1 MRWFL
6 ATLAIFLISATSA
19 ISALDVRGGL
29 VRVVVDETTGCALL
43 YRLSPAQGSLYD
55 SLLFDSDARTSFL
68 TISLDGRKIRL
79 SESQEFRMSI
89 RRLADGANIEFSSP
103 VLQLVQ
109 RIEFVKSTDS
119 AIFDGF
125 RITCE
130 VRNLSKRDSKF
141 ALRQIWDTSL
151 GEKSGVHFIANGISH
166 FDAEMIFQGE
176 TMVPFLISPGNR
188 SSLGLILDQTSRPD
202 TVVVANWKR
211 LSDSLWFYDM
221 PTRGFSHPPYSIH
234 DSAIGLYWNEILL
247 KSGASR
253 SFTHYLLTGGEG
265 QEFAKSLRSG
275 LSIEGGEPANPA
287 ATPSP
292 AHENTLS
299 GTSQDEGK

>member
-1 MRWFL
+1 MRRFL
-6 ATLAIFLISATSA
+6 VILAFFLISATSA
-19 ISALDVRGGL
+19 ISALDVRRGL

-119 AIFDGF
+119 AIFNGF

-166 FDAEMIFQGE
+166 FDAEMIFQGA

-188 SSLGLILDQTSRPD
+188 SSLGLILDQAARPD

-221 PTRGFSHPPYSIH
+221 PTRGFSHPPYSIN

-253 SFTHYLLTGGEG
+253 SFTHYFLTGEEG

-275 LSIEGGEPANPA
+275 LSIEVGEPGNPA

-292 AHENTLS
+292 AHEKTLS
-299 GTSQDEGK
+299 GISQDEGQ